1 MKKILIIY
9 PDGSERIF
17 TFEELGLDE
26 NSTEEEITKIVD
38 EEVMQNISWGHEIIE
53 D

>member
-1 MKKILIIY
+1 MKKILIIC

-26 NSTEEEITKIVD
+26 NSTILN
-38 EEVMQNISWGHEIIE
+38 M
-53 D
+53 